1 MTNRTCVT
9 PLPSVDLRDRA
20 YRLYQAGDVV
30 EAERICNELL
40 ASGPGHAE
48 SVYLLA
54 VIALDR
60 GQSEESYA
68 RFCRG
73 CPARARECRFRKR
86 TGRGPSGARPL
97 RCRHCLFP
105 SSDRLAA
112 HVRTRSQ

>member
-68 RFCRG
+68 RFSEA
-73 CPARARECRFRKR
+73 ARLAPRMPFSQAHWAR
-86 TGRGPSGARPL
+86 PISARPL

-112 HVRTRSQ
+112 HVQTRSQ